1 MKNFTTTLITILLST
16 GLGFSQTSFN
26 SSPAAQ
32 QAKFSSFI
40 DSASYAYGV
49 VLARSMESLR
59 VDFNH
64 ELIQQALRDVKNQ
77 INLYNDTTIN
87 SLLTRL
93 QTQIQVKEKARI
105 DVLTKENEIKTK
117 AFFDENA
124 KKPNVK
130 TTASGLQYEAIVS
143 GPTDGVNPSIND
155 TVVVNY
161 EAKFIDGKIL
171 DSSYPAG
178 KPVHMPLNQIIPG
191 LQEGILLMK
200 PKDTFI
206 LYIPSALAYGEKGAP
221 AIEPNQGIIFK
232 IDLIDIIKGS
242 APLPQ
247 Y

>member
-1 MKNFTTTLITILLST
+1 MKNLTTTLIAILLST
-16 GLGFSQTSFN
+16 GLSFSQTTFN
-26 SSPAAQ
+26 SNPAAQ
-32 QAKFSSFI
+32 QAKFSSFL

-64 ELIQQALRDVKNQ
+64 ELIQQALNDVKNK

-93 QTQIQVKEKARI
+93 QSQIQMKEKARI
-105 DVLTKENEIKTK
+105 DVLTKENAVKTK
-117 AFFDENA
+117 AFFEENA
-124 KKPNVK
+124 KRPNIK
-130 TTASGLQYEAIVS
+130 TTATGLQYEAIAS
-143 GPTDGVNPSIND
+143 GPADGVNPSIND

-171 DSSYPAG
+171 DSSYQTGQPAR
-178 KPVHMPLNQIIPG
+178 MPLNQIIPG

-200 PKDTFI
+200 PKDSFI
-206 LYIPSALAYGEKGAP
+206 LYIPSELAYGEKGAP
-221 AIEPNQGIIFK
+221 AIEPNQGLIFK
-232 IDLIDIIKGS
+232 IDLIDIIKGA
-242 APLPQ
+242 APLQQ